1 MNAETWFF
9 CFRSEIPFLTKFV
22 PKIKILTVSRNL
34 VPTLIQIWKSPG
46 DIHLFCFWGEI
57 PFWGIFGPKIKIV
70 SLCWNL
76 LEFVEVKGD
85 VYFLCF
91 YSNISWVNLFQKIT
105 IFSLPRNLVFRL
117 IWIFRINGVVYF
129 FLFLTGNTLFG
140 EIWSRKLKIV
150 SLSWN
155 VIWCLENSNRQNLIL
170 VYFSQFPLT
179 PILSHQYSFPII
191 HQYSF
196 CANLFQKLKIVSWSW
211 NLYLD

>member
-1 MNAETWFF
+1 MFTF
-9 CFRSEIPFLTKFV
+9 CVF
-22 PKIKILTVSRNL
+22 
-34 VPTLIQIWKSPG
+34 IQIY
-46 DIHLFCFWGEI
+46 
-57 PFWGIFGPKIKIV
+57 
-70 SLCWNL
+70 LC
-76 LEFVEVKGD
+76 
-85 VYFLCF
+85 
-91 YSNISWVNLFQKIT
+91 WVNLFQKIT

-179 PILSHQYSFPII
+179 TILSHQYSFPII